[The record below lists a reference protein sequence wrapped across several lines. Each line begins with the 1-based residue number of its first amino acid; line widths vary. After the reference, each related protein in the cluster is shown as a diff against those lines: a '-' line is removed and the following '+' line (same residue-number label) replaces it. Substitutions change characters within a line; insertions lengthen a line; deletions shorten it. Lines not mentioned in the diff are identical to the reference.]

1 MSLRRYTPAEVSL
14 CIAWL
19 HGEVKTRE
27 VSDVLG
33 VSRGGQTLYYV
44 ASALRYAARRGEV
57 EVRIIG
63 IHHEEHAQRGDEL
76 ETI

>member
-1 MSLRRYTPAEVSL
+1 
-14 CIAWL
+14 
-19 HGEVKTRE
+19 
-27 VSDVLG
+27 